1 MTNGSAAPHKKQTTN
16 RQRVEVP
23 LRQLL
28 CVYRS
33 KTVFVTTP
41 TNLVVMW
48 KLPLLYSSEKVL
60 SVEEEI

>member
-1 MTNGSAAPHKKQTTN
+1 MTNGSAAPPKKQTTN

-23 LRQLL
+23 LTQLL

-41 TNLVVMW
+41 TKLVVMW

-60 SVEEEI
+60 SAEEEI